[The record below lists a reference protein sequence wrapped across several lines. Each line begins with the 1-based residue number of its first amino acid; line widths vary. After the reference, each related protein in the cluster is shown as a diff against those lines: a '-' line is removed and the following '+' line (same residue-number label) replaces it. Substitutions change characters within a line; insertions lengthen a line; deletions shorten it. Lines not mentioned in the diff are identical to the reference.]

1 MTQEVLCQYQKGEE
15 KGVGLLRALKTFAPS
30 EDVAREI
37 DLQITDELKHD
48 YLFAGRLRDLD
59 IDCEGLKGSLN
70 SVYDLA
76 QECVD
81 KKDWVSA
88 ITIQTVIEELA
99 MATFNHH
106 LPELDEDSQRI
117 LRLVIQDEG
126 RHLEFGLR
134 ELQKVAAGNE
144 EKIRAIHMR
153 VAEIFK
159 SSFKDNDYSADEHK
173 VLQETVM
180 RAYKLHK
187 KRLSGIGVKLPGL
200 FDVAAL

>member
-1 MTQEVLCQYQKGEE
+1 MTNEILCQYQKGEE
-15 KGVGLLRALKTFAPS
+15 RGVGLLKALKTFAPN
-30 EDVAREI
+30 EETVREI

-70 SVYDLA
+70 SIYDLA
-76 QECVD
+76 QKCVD
-81 KKDWVSA
+81 EKDWVASIA
-88 ITIQTVIEELA
+88 IQTVIEELA

-126 RHLEFGLR
+126 RHLEFGMR
-134 ELQKVAAGNE
+134 ELSRVIEGNE
-144 EKIRAIHMR
+144 EKVRAIHLE

-159 SSFKDNDYSADEHK
+159 ASFKDNDYSAKEHK
-173 VLQETVM
+173 ILQETVKK
-180 RAYKLHK
+180 AYKLHK
-187 KRLSGIGVKLPGL
+187 KRLATIGVKLPSMFSL
-200 FDVAAL
+200 M